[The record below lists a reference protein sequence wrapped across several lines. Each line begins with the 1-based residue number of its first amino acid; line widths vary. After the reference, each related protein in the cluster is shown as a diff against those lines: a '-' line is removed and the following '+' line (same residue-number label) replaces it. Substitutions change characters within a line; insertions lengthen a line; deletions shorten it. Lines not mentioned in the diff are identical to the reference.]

1 MSKFLTD
8 LVDKDIDSR
17 YFELHWPLR
26 YLSDILGAIIE
37 VPVGFIYDHESVP
50 VIKGTS
56 NRGGAIHDYLCRK
69 DNEFADKIDMQKAAD
84 IYFEAMECRDK
95 LLGDCWSRKWRR
107 HVKSNFVRLNWC
119 GFWHRWSV
127 YSTYEEIRGC
137 IA

>member
-8 LVDKDIDSR
+8 LIDKDIDSR

-26 YLSDILGAIIE
+26 YQSDILDCIIE

-50 VIKGTS
+50 IIKGTS

-69 DNEFADKIDMQKAAD
+69 DNPFADIVDIQKAAD
-84 IYFEAMECRDK
+84 IYLEAMECRDK

-127 YSTYEEIRGC
+127 YSTYEEIKGN